1 MERRL
6 ELHEKLCTLLGSRN
20 VYFDPPESVRMRYP
34 AIVYSR
40 ADIQNTYANN
50 GVYQSRTR
58 YSLTV
63 ITDDPDSELIKEVNS
78 LPLCSYDRYYAS
90 DNLGHDVFTIYY

>member
-6 ELHEKLCTLLGSRN
+6 ELHEKLCALLGSRN
-20 VYFDPPESVRMRYP
+20 VYFDPPGSVKMRYP

-50 GVYQSRTR
+50 GVYRSMTR
-58 YSLTV
+58 YNLTV
-63 ITDDPDSELIKEVNS
+63 ITDDPDSKLIEEVNA

-90 DNLGHDVFTIYY
+90 DNLSHDVFTIYY